1 MQPFAHAPFVI
12 VTLAMLWMSK
22 SSFIPIGIAICAFA
36 NRTGVG
42 RRDCPV
48 TMRQADIG
56 GDKPF
61 VDYAGDML
69 IEIDPTTDAA
79 DRDGIARHPAQV
91 YHASG

>member
-1 MQPFAHAPFVI
+1 LRVCEPYRGWASR
-12 VTLAMLWMSK
+12 LS
-22 SSFIPIGIAICAFA
+22 
-36 NRTGVG
+36 
-42 RRDCPV
+42 V
-48 TMRQADIG
+48 TMQQADIG

-79 DRDGIARHPAQV
+79 DRDGIARHPARV

>member
-22 SSFIPIGIAICAFA
+22 SSFIPIGFAICAFA
-36 NRTGVG
+36 NRTGVAAS
-42 RRDCPV
+42 RLSV
-48 TMRQADIG
+48 TMRQADMG

-69 IEIDPTTDAA
+69 IEIDPTTDA

>member
-1 MQPFAHAPFVI
+1 M
-12 VTLAMLWMSK
+12 
-22 SSFIPIGIAICAFA
+22 
-36 NRTGVG
+36 
-42 RRDCPV
+42 
-48 TMRQADIG
+48 G

-69 IEIDPTTDAA
+69 IEIDPTTDA

>member
-42 RRDCPV
+42 RRDCQS
-48 TMRQADIG
+48 RWQADIG
-56 GDKPF
+56 DDKPF
-61 VDYAGDML
+61 VDYAGGML